1 MRSVECWLEAR
12 AQVLESLDVPACS
25 SQPPKTWLVVI
36 QEMQDA
42 LRIQRY
48 SPRTMESYGMWVDR
62 FAKRC
67 PEVPKDDLEASR
79 EADIFLAELALK
91 HNLASA
97 SIDQARNSLAWLFR
111 RQMGFDFVLPD
122 KGTAHRGRRIPQ
134 VISSAKVRDLL
145 THCEDPWDLFFGL
158 QYGCGLRLMEL
169 LEMRIQEV
177 DLDRRVLTVRHGKG
191 DVDRQCLL
199 PQALHQRLGLHLA
212 RRQEVWNADLA
223 KGHATVDLPGA
234 AARTSTDWR
243 WQHLFG
249 ASRPLRHPVSGD
261 RRRWRPL
268 ETKVREVLREAASRA
283 GIIGHVHPHLLR
295 HCFAT
300 HLLEAGVPIQTIQSQ
315 LGHAKLQ
322 TTLIYLHV
330 KSPAPETTS
339 PLDLMPTPPFK
350 S

>member
-1 MRSVECWLEAR
+1 MEC
-12 AQVLESLDVPACS
+12 
-25 SQPPKTWLVVI
+25 
-36 QEMQDA
+36 
-42 LRIQRY
+42 
-48 SPRTMESYGMWVDR
+48 GVDR

-79 EADIFLAELALK
+79 EAGIFLAELALK

-145 THCEDPWDLFFGL
+145 AHCEDPWDLFFSL

-199 PQALHQRLGLHLA
+199 PQALHQRIGLHLGA
-212 RRQEVWNADLA
+212 TTRGLERGSGKGACDSGSSGSCCADL
-223 KGHATVDLPGA
+223 HRLEMAT
-234 AARTSTDWR
+234 S
-243 WQHLFG
+243 
-249 ASRPLRHPVSGD
+249 
-261 RRRWRPL
+261 
-268 ETKVREVLREAASRA
+268 VRGES
-283 GIIGHVHPHLLR
+283 
-295 HCFAT
+295 
-300 HLLEAGVPIQTIQSQ
+300 
-315 LGHAKLQ
+315 
-322 TTLIYLHV
+322 
-330 KSPAPETTS
+330 TS
-339 PLDLMPTPPFK
+339 PSSCIRRPP
-350 S
+350 